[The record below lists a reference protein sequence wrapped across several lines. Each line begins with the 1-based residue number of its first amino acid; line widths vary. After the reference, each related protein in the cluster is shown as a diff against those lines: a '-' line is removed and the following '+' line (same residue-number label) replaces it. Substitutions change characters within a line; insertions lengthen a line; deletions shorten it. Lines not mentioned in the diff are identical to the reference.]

1 MAPLLN
7 RGRFAFALALVLA
20 AGCRGASEQPGPGA
34 VLLDVHLGGGA
45 EMPNELR
52 LFAYDDTGALWQD
65 ARFPS
70 SGQLVPRSMTD
81 LGTVLLQPGATSGAL
96 RIDLRGLLGGV
107 LVDDAT
113 LAIPPASISGGTF
126 DVTLSAALA
135 PDTDGDGVPDPIDDC
150 PSVADPSQTG
160 CPVDAGRSDGGRS
173 DAAREIR
180 DAGTDATP
188 LRDAGRDAPRDAG
201 RDAPRGN
208 KGTGS
213 GCGVANECASG
224 FCTDGVCCDKACT
237 DPCESCVSGSCTS
250 VKNGEDD
257 PQCVAPMTCNKK
269 GKCVAADAGTSGST
283 SGN

>member
-1 MAPLLN
+1 MAPLLS

-20 AGCRGASEQPGPGA
+20 AGCRGATEQPGPGA
-34 VLLDVHLGGGA
+34 VLLDVHLGAGA
-45 EMPNELR
+45 QMPDELR

-70 SGQLVPRSMTD
+70 SGQLVPRSMTE
-81 LGTVLLQPGATSGAL
+81 LGTILLQPGATAGAL

-107 LVDDAT
+107 LADEGT

-126 DVTLSAALA
+126 DVTMLAALA

-150 PSVADPSQTG
+150 PSVADPGQTG
-160 CPVDAGRSDGGRS
+160 CPADAGRS
-173 DAAREIR
+173 DAARADAAREVG

-188 LRDAGRDAPRDAG
+188 PRDAG

-213 GCGVANECASG
+213 GCGGANECATG

-237 DPCESCVSGSCTS
+237 DPCESCVSGSCTA

-257 PQCVAPMTCNKK
+257 TQCVAPMTCNKK
-269 GKCVAADAGTSGST
+269 GKCVAADAGTTGT
-283 SGN
+283 GG

>member
-1 MAPLLN
+1 MTLAPLLN

-20 AGCRGASEQPGPGA
+20 AGCHGGGQQLEAGAL
-34 VLLDVHLGGGA
+34 LLDVLLGPGA
-45 EMPNELR
+45 EMPDELR
-52 LFAYDDTGALWQD
+52 LFAYDDTGVLWQD

-81 LGTVLLQPGATSGAL
+81 LGTILLQPGATSGAL
-96 RIDLRGLLGGV
+96 RVDLRGLLGGV
-107 LVDDAT
+107 LVDEGT
-113 LAIPPASISGGTF
+113 LSISPASISGGTF

-150 PSVADPSQTG
+150 PSVADPSQGG
-160 CPVDAGRSDGGRS
+160 CATDAGG
-173 DAAREIR
+173 R
-180 DAGTDATP
+180 DAGP
-188 LRDAGRDAPRDAG
+188 RDAAADARPDGATIGRDAG

-213 GCGVANECASG
+213 GCGGANECATG

-237 DPCESCVSGSCTS
+237 DPCESCVSGSCTA

-257 PQCVAPMTCNKK
+257 PQCIAPMTCNKK
-269 GKCVAADAGTSGST
+269 GKCVSADAGTAG
-283 SGN
+283 GQ